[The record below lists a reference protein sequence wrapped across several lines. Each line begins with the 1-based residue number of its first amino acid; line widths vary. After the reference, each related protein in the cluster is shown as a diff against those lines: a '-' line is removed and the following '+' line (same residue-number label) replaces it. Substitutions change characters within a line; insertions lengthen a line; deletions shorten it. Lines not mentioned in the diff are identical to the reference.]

1 MKFDYFQ
8 ERARARKGATE
19 LEQRLPQVHPKQR
32 LTEYDDAFYLAEM
45 TRGIFRAGFVWRII
59 DNKWADFQA
68 AFSGFVPLYWQQV
81 PPERLEQLADD
92 PRIVRNWQK
101 IETVPVN
108 ARMIVEVAEEHG
120 SFGNF
125 LAHWPS
131 SDQAGLLDYFK
142 VNGARLAG
150 ATAQHFLR
158 RVGWDGFVLSADVVT
173 ALKNHNLMDASP
185 TSKRGMRQ
193 AQQAFNQW
201 HEETGLP
208 YSHLSR
214 IVSMTVDAAAAE
226 RKPRRRS

>member
-1 MKFDYFQ
+1 MKFSYFQ
-8 ERARARKGATE
+8 ERAIARKGKAE
-19 LEQRLPQVHPKQR
+19 VNARLPKVVER
-32 LTEYDDAFYLAEM
+32 EELTERDDAYYLAEI

-59 DNKWADFQA
+59 DNKWKDFEQ

-92 PRIVRNWQK
+92 ARIVRNWQK
-101 IETVPVN
+101 IETVPRN
-108 ARMIVEVAEEHG
+108 ARMIVEAAEEHG
-120 SFGNF
+120 SFGQF
-125 LAHWPS
+125 LASWPS

-158 RVGWDGFVLSADVVT
+158 RVGWDGFVLSTDVVT

-185 TSKRGMRQ
+185 TSKRGLRQ

-201 HEETGLP
+201 HEDTGLP

-214 IVSMTVDAAAAE
+214 IVSMSVDAAAPE
-226 RKPRRRS
+226 RKPKRT

>member
-1 MKFDYFQ
+1 MKFSYFQ
-8 ERARARKGATE
+8 ERAIARKGASE
-19 LEQRLPQVHPKQR
+19 VNQRLPKIVEREVLAQR
-32 LTEYDDAFYLAEM
+32 DDAYYLAEI

-59 DNKWADFQA
+59 DNKWKDFEQ

-92 PRIVRNWQK
+92 ARIVRNWQK
-101 IETVPVN
+101 IETVPRN
-108 ARMIVEVAEEHG
+108 ARMIVETAEEHG
-120 SFGNF
+120 SFGQF
-125 LAHWPS
+125 LAGWPS

-158 RVGWDGFVLSADVVT
+158 RVGWDGFVLSTDVVT
-173 ALKNHNLMDASP
+173 ALKNHNLMDASA
-185 TSKRGMRQ
+185 TSKRGLRQ

-201 HEETGLP
+201 HEDTGLP

-214 IVSMTVDAAAAE
+214 IVSMSVDAAAPE
-226 RKPRRRS
+226 RKPRRT